1 VRLDLDAVFFAAP
14 DCEPLLSVEAF
25 RPVPLDEDP
34 FEVALL
40 VRFEGAKS
48 VAAMSSDLRRD
59 SPPWGASLLP
69 PSSSALSLFAGGP
82 SCDSG
87 KKTSV
92 GRADGVS
99 VCVSGIRA

>member
-1 VRLDLDAVFFAAP
+1 MRLDLDAVFFAAP
-14 DCEPLLSVEAF
+14 DCEPLLAVEAF
-25 RPVPLDEDP
+25 RAVPLDEDP

-87 KKTSV
+87 KKKSV
-92 GRADGVS
+92 GRADSVY
-99 VCVSGIRA
+99 VCV